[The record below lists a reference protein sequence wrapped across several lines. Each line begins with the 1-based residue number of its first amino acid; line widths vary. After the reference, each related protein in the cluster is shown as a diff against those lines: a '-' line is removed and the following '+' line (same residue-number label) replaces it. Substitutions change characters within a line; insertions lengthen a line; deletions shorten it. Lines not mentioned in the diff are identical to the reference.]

1 VALRVAT
8 YQNETAFSLQ
18 ANRTRL
24 HRLTGDITSAS
35 RTHLTLPRLRREP
48 LPLPPLRGR
57 RGVVARPSLSF
68 MPRPLEPV
76 GRPARV
82 WLGILFFVLFVA
94 AWAVATFGGWVPRT
108 FLADPLTMLREGWA
122 LLFEHGFIVD
132 IGVTIWRVVGGFL
145 LAAIMAVPLGVLMG
159 AYKPFEA
166 FLEPFVSF
174 ARYLPASAFIP
185 LLILWAGI
193 GEMQKLLVIFIGSV
207 FQIILMVAVAVG
219 NTRRD
224 LVEAAYTLGAREGGI
239 IRRVLIPSAAPEIA
253 EILRL
258 VLGWAWTYV
267 IVAELIGSSSGIGH
281 MIVDSQALLNT
292 GQIIFGIIVIGL
304 IGLIS
309 DFAFKAANQALFPW
323 FAIGGR

>member
-1 VALRVAT
+1 
-8 YQNETAFSLQ
+8 
-18 ANRTRL
+18 
-24 HRLTGDITSAS
+24 
-35 RTHLTLPRLRREP
+35 
-48 LPLPPLRGR
+48 
-57 RGVVARPSLSF
+57 
-68 MPRPLEPV
+68 MRPLKPV
-76 GRPARV
+76 TTGQRV
-82 WLGILFFVLFVA
+82 TYGFAFFVLFVA
-94 AWAVATFGGWVPRT
+94 LWAWATFGGYVSKT
-108 FLADPLTMLREGWA
+108 FLANPLVMVEEGW
-122 LLFEHGFIVD
+122 LLLVKHAFLYD
-132 IGVTIWRVVGGFL
+132 IGMTVWRVVGGFV
-145 LAAIMAVPLGVLMG
+145 LAAIIAVPLGALMG
-159 AYKPFEA
+159 AYKPIEA

-193 GEMQKLLVIFIGSV
+193 GELQKLLVIFIGSV

-224 LVEAAYTLGAREGGI
+224 LVEAAYTLGANDDGI
-239 IRRVLIPSAAPEIA
+239 IRRVLLPSAAPEIA

-304 IGLIS
+304 IGLAS
-309 DFAFKAANQALFPW
+309 DFLFKAFNAWLFPW
-323 FAIGGR
+323 KFA